1 MISGQHS
8 VLPWPLP
15 RPQTSEEG
23 GSGHHEQ
30 HPPYLQ
36 YQVLNDQEGVDE
48 GSKTEKWKLG
58 QVDYIER
65 LYHFSTACDI
75 SVKQVPSQVR
85 TQKLVQ
91 EKAAFEEKRKEG
103 LHSFPACP
111 TTLKGEAEDS

>member
-1 MISGQHS
+1 MMMISGQHS

-48 GSKTEKWKLG
+48 GSKTEK
-58 QVDYIER
+58 
-65 LYHFSTACDI
+65 
-75 SVKQVPSQVR
+75 
-85 TQKLVQ
+85 
-91 EKAAFEEKRKEG
+91 
-103 LHSFPACP
+103 
-111 TTLKGEAEDS
+111 